1 MLQQKVLISDGV
13 DLFAYANETIG
24 HFWPSLSTT
33 PRTSCFRG
41 ALENR

>member
-1 MLQQKVLISDGV
+1 MLPQKVLINDGV